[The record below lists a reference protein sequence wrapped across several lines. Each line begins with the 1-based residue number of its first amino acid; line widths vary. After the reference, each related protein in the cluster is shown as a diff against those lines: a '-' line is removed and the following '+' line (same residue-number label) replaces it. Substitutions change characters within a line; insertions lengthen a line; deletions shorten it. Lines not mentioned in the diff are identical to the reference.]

1 MSRSFAK
8 WLLQKN
14 FEKIENITSLRG
26 YREVKVINKVRNVT
40 RKREEKDVRRERKQ
54 GKESERISSFAAK
67 GSM

>member
-8 WLLQKN
+8 WLLQRN
-14 FEKIENITSLRG
+14 FEKLENITSLRG

-54 GKESERISSFAAK
+54 GKERERISSFAAK
-67 GSM
+67 ASM

>member
-8 WLLQKN
+8 WLLQRN

-40 RKREEKDVRRERKQ
+40 RKREGKDVRRERKQ
-54 GKESERISSFAAK
+54 GKESKRISSFAAK